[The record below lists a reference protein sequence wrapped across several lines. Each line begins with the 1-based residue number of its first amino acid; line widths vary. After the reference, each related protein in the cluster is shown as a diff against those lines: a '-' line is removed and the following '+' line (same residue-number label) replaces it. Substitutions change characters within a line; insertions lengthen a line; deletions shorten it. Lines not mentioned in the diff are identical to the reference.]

1 MTAAPSTLPALDR
14 RAVALLLAATLTT
27 MANAAISPALPGL
40 EARFADHP
48 QAALLT
54 RFLVPA
60 PSVAV
65 VLIAGWAGVLA
76 DRLGRR
82 PLLIGGVLL
91 FALAG
96 SLGMVLGS
104 LEAILLSRLALG
116 VAVALIMTAQT
127 ALIADYFDGAARS
140 RVLGL
145 QISARNLGGLV
156 SITLAGVLALMSPM
170 HAFAIHGLALLIL
183 PILWCAISEPKRPS
197 PATTAPG
204 APPATTQRLGLG
216 LWAIAGLQ
224 MLTTICF
231 FTMPTQVPFFVASHG
246 IKNTAMI
253 GSVMGALT
261 LAGMLAA
268 TRYST
273 LKPRLGHARLFLLG
287 YGLMGLGMAVLA
299 LAPGLAMIFLGAA
312 LVGLG
317 FATVSPNFN
326 EIALR
331 AAPADLRGRAAG
343 IMTTSVFLG
352 QIVSPFLT
360 LPMVR
365 HAGYSG
371 TFATLAVLL
380 GLAALV
386 ALLAYGVTRGAT
398 DAAERAS

>member
-1 MTAAPSTLPALDR
+1 MIASPSPLPALDR

-40 EARFADHP
+40 EARFAEHP
-48 QAALLT
+48 HAALLT

-65 VLIAGWAGVLA
+65 VLIAGWAGLLA
-76 DRLGRR
+76 DRLGKRA
-82 PLLIGGVLL
+82 LLLAGVLL

-96 SLGMVLGS
+96 SLGMVLNS
-104 LEAILLSRLALG
+104 LEAILASRLALG

-140 RVLGL
+140 RLLGL

-170 HAFAIHGLALLIL
+170 HAFAIHGVALLIL
-183 PILWCAISEPKRPS
+183 PILWTAITEPKRPQV
-197 PATTAPG
+197 AQTTS
-204 APPATTQRLGLG
+204 TEDHESTQGLGVG
-216 LWAIAGLQ
+216 LWAMAALQ

-246 IKNTAMI
+246 IENTAII
-253 GSVMGALT
+253 GAVMGALT
-261 LAGMLAA
+261 LAGTLAA
-268 TRYST
+268 TRYGA
-273 LKPRLGHARLFLLG
+273 LKPRLGHARLFMLG
-287 YGLMGLGMAVLA
+287 YGLMGAGMATLA
-299 LAPGLAMIFLGAA
+299 FAPGLTVIFVGAT

-331 AAPADLRGRAAG
+331 SAPASRRGRAAG
-343 IMTTSVFLG
+343 VMTTSVFLG
-352 QIVSPFLT
+352 QIISPFLT
-360 LPMVR
+360 LPLVR
-365 HAGYSG
+365 STGYSG
-371 TFATLAVLL
+371 TFATLATALI
-380 GLAALV
+380 LAALT
-386 ALLAYGVTRGAT
+386 ALIFHSMQKPQTR
-398 DAAERAS
+398 EV